1 MQARVE
7 ELLKEQESP
16 KEALQTKKLLFKVYR
31 DKARLSALKRDEQ
44 SAHEYHKKAERILT

>member
-1 MQARVE
+1 M
-7 ELLKEQESP
+7 
-16 KEALQTKKLLFKVYR
+16 QTKKLLFKVYR